1 MMLHS
6 IRTQILAL
14 LAGVLLVGLVTWF
27 ALANRL
33 FTRDRLAYT
42 YDLTSS
48 LATTVSEQLRESLGS
63 RVDKLLYFAAAAAKG
78 DPIAQARLLVD
89 SDPDLLGVE
98 LWRAKAGT
106 FERAVTWVDP
116 ARLDAA
122 DLAREDV
129 DEARRTS
136 PVAFEALP
144 AEGAQL
150 QNASLPPDVPL
161 LTLAALGP
169 DGGTAV
175 VAVLKPDRL
184 LRIFARS
191 AAYRVYLVDGRGR
204 VVVHPDPARVV
215 GRADVSNSDVVKQA
229 TRGPVA
235 RAVRDFEG
243 PEGPVIAAFSRV
255 GLGRLA
261 VIAEVPRAEAL
272 RAGRDLGRRTIL
284 LGVAI
289 LFFGILASFLVG
301 RRITAPLRRLESAAQ
316 RVGAGELGTQV
327 PVEGR
332 GETAELAAA
341 FNRMSAELA
350 DREARLSDA
359 HAQLARAD
367 KLSAVGELAASVVH
381 EVKNPVAA
389 VVGYAQLGRECEQL
403 PEAHEL
409 FGLVE
414 AQAWRASDVLQNM
427 LEFTRREPPMPE
439 LLDPAVV
446 AEDAVRLLRHP
457 LRLRGVT
464 LQTEIAEGLPK
475 LHTHAGELQQV
486 LVNLLMNAADAM
498 EGRAERVAT
507 LGIAASNGRVLM
519 TVRDTGS
526 GIPAELHEKIFLP
539 FFTTKKG
546 RDGTGLGLSV
556 SQRLVR
562 DMGGEIRVESTVN
575 AGSTFTVS
583 LPAVR

>member
-1 MMLHS
+1 MIHS

-14 LAGVLLVGLVTWF
+14 LAGMLLTGLVTWF
-27 ALANRL
+27 MLANRL

-78 DPIAQARLLVD
+78 DPIVQARLLVD
-89 SDPDLLGVE
+89 SDPDLIGVE
-98 LWRAKAGT
+98 LWRARAGT

-116 ARLDAA
+116 GRLDAA
-122 DLAREDV
+122 DLAREDI

-161 LTLAALGP
+161 LTLAALSP

-215 GRADVSNSDVVKQA
+215 GRADMSGSDVVKQA

-261 VIAEVPRAEAL
+261 VVAEVPRAEAL

-284 LGVAI
+284 FGVAI

-316 RVGAGELGTQV
+316 R
-327 PVEGR
+327 
-332 GETAELAAA
+332 
-341 FNRMSAELA
+341 
-350 DREARLSDA
+350 
-359 HAQLARAD
+359 
-367 KLSAVGELAASVVH
+367 
-381 EVKNPVAA
+381 
-389 VVGYAQLGRECEQL
+389 
-403 PEAHEL
+403 
-409 FGLVE
+409 
-414 AQAWRASDVLQNM
+414 
-427 LEFTRREPPMPE
+427 
-439 LLDPAVV
+439 
-446 AEDAVRLLRHP
+446 
-457 LRLRGVT
+457 
-464 LQTEIAEGLPK
+464 
-475 LHTHAGELQQV
+475 
-486 LVNLLMNAADAM
+486 
-498 EGRAERVAT
+498 
-507 LGIAASNGRVLM
+507 
-519 TVRDTGS
+519 
-526 GIPAELHEKIFLP
+526 
-539 FFTTKKG
+539 
-546 RDGTGLGLSV
+546 
-556 SQRLVR
+556 
-562 DMGGEIRVESTVN
+562 
-575 AGSTFTVS
+575 
-583 LPAVR
+583 

>member
-1 MMLHS
+1 MIHS

-14 LAGVLLVGLVTWF
+14 LAGVLLAGLITWF

-63 RVDKLLYFAAAAAKG
+63 RVDKLLYFAAASSKG
-78 DPIAQARLLVD
+78 DPLQQAKLLVE

-98 LWRAKAGT
+98 LWRARAGK
-106 FERAVTWVDP
+106 FERTVAWVDP

-122 DLAREDV
+122 DLAQEDV
-129 DEARRTS
+129 DEARRTA

-144 AEGAQL
+144 VEGAQL

-161 LTLAALGP
+161 LMLAAPSP
-169 DGGTAV
+169 DGRTAV
-175 VAVLKPDRL
+175 VAIFKPDRL

-191 AAYRVYLVDGRGR
+191 AAYRVYMVDGRGR

-215 GRADVSNSDVVKQA
+215 GRGDMSGSDVVRQA

-255 GLGRLA
+255 GFGRLA

-284 LGVAI
+284 FGLAI
-289 LFFGILASFLVG
+289 LFFAILASYLVG
-301 RRITAPLRRLESAAQ
+301 RRITAPLRRLESAVR

-359 HAQLARAD
+359 HQQISRAD

-389 VVGYAQLGRECEQL
+389 IVGYAQLGRETGTIA
-403 PEAHEL
+403 EAHEL

-414 AQAWRASDVLQNM
+414 KQGWRAGDVLQNL
-427 LEFTRREPPMPE
+427 LEFTRREPVEPE
-439 LLDPAVV
+439 LIEPSVL
-446 AEDAVRLLRHP
+446 AEETVKLLRHP
-457 LRLRGVT
+457 LKLRGVNIET
-464 LQTEIAEGLPK
+464 ALGQGVPPVRV
-475 LHTHAGELQQV
+475 HGSELQQV

-498 EGRAERVAT
+498 DGRSERVAT
-507 LGIAASNGRVLM
+507 LGTGVADGRVVIW
-519 TVRDTGS
+519 VRDTGA
-526 GIPAELHEKIFLP
+526 GIPSENREKIFQP

-546 RDGTGLGLSV
+546 REGTGLGLSV
-556 SQRLVR
+556 SQRIVKDL
-562 DMGGEIRVESTVN
+562 GGEIRVESVVGE
-575 AGSTFTVS
+575 GSTFTVALTAAS
-583 LPAVR
+583 